1 MQKREEREEDELVTV
16 LACCTT
22 RVLAQNVFNMLLV
35 TYDIFGIR
43 SPDSSAP
50 ASGSVQKK
58 PAAMRPNYQ
67 SYRKAKKNR
76 GDGKSPRVELNLP
89 A

>member
-1 MQKREEREEDELVTV
+1 MLYDAGVGAKCIQHAFGDLRYFWHPF
-16 LACCTT
+16 TT
-22 RVLAQNVFNMLLV
+22 
-35 TYDIFGIR
+35 
-43 SPDSSAP
+43 DSSAP